1 MRANLYP
8 LLLLL
13 SACLWT
19 SPAGATVTVS
29 FTNPESYT
37 DIGRYRDEPN
47 TEMKEI
53 EAHLKQLG
61 ERYLPPNQLLKIEVL
76 DVGLAGNWSLS
87 RRFGH
92 DVRILRG
99 KADWPRIKLHYLLEA
114 DGRVLVDQQEN
125 VADMDYLQHPNMH
138 YSSQSL
144 PYEKQMLDDWFRQ
157 RFAADKPA
165 RN

>member
-29 FTNPESYT
+29 FTNPEGYA
-37 DIGRYRDEPN
+37 DIGQYRDKPN
-47 TEMKEI
+47 TEMKAI
-53 EAHLKQLG
+53 EAYLKQLG

-76 DVGLAGNWSLS
+76 DVQLAGNPIRSI
-87 RRFGH
+87 RFGH

-99 KADWPRIKLHYLLEA
+99 KADWPSIKLHYVLET
-114 DGRVLVDQQEN
+114 DGRVLADRQEH
-125 VADMDYLQHPNMH
+125 VADMNYLQHPRGH
-138 YSSQSL
+138 YSSESL
-144 PYEKQMLDDWFRQ
+144 PYEKQMLEGWFRQ
-157 RFAADKPA
+157 RFAA
-165 RN
+165 N

>member
-1 MRANLYP
+1 MRANLFP

-13 SACLWT
+13 PACLWT

-29 FTNPESYT
+29 FTSPESYT

-53 EAHLKQLG
+53 EAHLKRLG

-76 DVGLAGNWSLS
+76 DVALAGNWSHS
-87 RRFGH
+87 GRFSN

-99 KADWPRIKLHYLLEA
+99 KADWPKIKLHYVLEA
-114 DGRVLVDQQEN
+114 DGRVLADQQEN
-125 VADMDYLQHPNMH
+125 VADMDYLRQPNRH
-138 YSSQSL
+138 YSNQSL
-144 PYEKQMLDDWFRQ
+144 SYEKQMLDLWFRQ
-157 RFAADKPA
+157 RFAAHKS
-165 RN
+165 

>member
-1 MRANLYP
+1 MRVNLCP

-13 SACLWT
+13 SACLWMA
-19 SPAGATVTVS
+19 PAGATVTVS
-29 FTNPESYT
+29 FTNPESYA
-37 DIGRYRDEPN
+37 DIGQYRDEPN

-61 ERYLPPNQLLKIEVL
+61 ERYLPSDQLLKIEVL
-76 DVGLAGNWSLS
+76 DVDLAGNRSFSS
-87 RRFGH
+87 RIGH

-99 KADWPRIKLHYLLEA
+99 KADWPRIKLHYVLEA

-125 VADMDYLQHPNMH
+125 VADMDYLQHPNRH
-138 YSSQSL
+138 YPSQSL
-144 PYEKQMLDDWFRQ
+144 PYEKQMLDGWFRQ
-157 RFAADKPA
+157 RFAAHKPA